1 MKANKEFRPNSK
13 EDFFDSGD
21 LKKGKKLVPEK
32 KPKNEKKELY
42 EVDDFEEEYDLQK
55 YKRESI
61 ADFYDNGEDDEDLDD
76 EDLEDEE
83 YDDEDEEYDED
94 QDEDLDDESYDD
106 EDETNYTKEATR
118 R

>member
-21 LKKGKKLVPEK
+21 LKKGKKLVPDK

-42 EVDDFEEEYDLQK
+42 DVDDFEEEYDLQK

-61 ADFYDNGEDDEDLDD
+61 SDFYDDGEEEDEDDDEDF
-76 EDLEDEE
+76 
-83 YDDEDEEYDED
+83 EDEEYDEEL
-94 QDEDLDDESYDD
+94 DEEFDDEIYN
-106 EDETNYTKEATR
+106 EDETNYTKEAVR

>member
-21 LKKGKKLVPEK
+21 LKKGKKLVPDK

-42 EVDDFEEEYDLQK
+42 DVDDFEEEYDLQK

-61 ADFYDNGEDDEDLDD
+61 ADFYDDGEEDEEDEEFDDEDF
-76 EDLEDEE
+76 
-83 YDDEDEEYDED
+83 EDEEYDEEL
-94 QDEDLDDESYDD
+94 DEEFDDEIYED
-106 EDETNYTKEATR
+106 EDETNYTKETVER
-118 R
+118 

>member
-21 LKKGKKLVPEK
+21 LKKGKKLVPDK

-42 EVDDFEEEYDLQK
+42 DVDDFEEEYDLQK

-61 ADFYDNGEDDEDLDD
+61 SDFYDNGEEEDEDDDEDF
-76 EDLEDEE
+76 
-83 YDDEDEEYDED
+83 EDEEYDEEL
-94 QDEDLDDESYDD
+94 DEEFDDEIYN
-106 EDETNYTKEATR
+106 EDETNYTKEAVR

>member
-21 LKKGKKLVPEK
+21 SKKGKKLVPDK

-42 EVDDFEEEYDLQK
+42 DVDDFEEEYDLQK

-61 ADFYDNGEDDEDLDD
+61 ADFYDDGEEDE
-76 EDLEDEE
+76 ELEDE
-83 YDDEDEEYDED
+83 DFEDEEYDEEE
-94 QDEDLDDESYDD
+94 DEEFDDEIYDED
-106 EDETNYTKEATR
+106 EDETNYQKEIVR